1 MCAIYGKSDKTKINI
16 SNREF
21 HESMF
26 SFWEIFFPKFLKK
39 GKKVAR
45 EKIKKRKKK
54 AKPPT
59 KLCIFG
65 FNTAGTISRRNRK
78 ALDGRNK
85 K

>member
-1 MCAIYGKSDKTKINI
+1 MS
-16 SNREF
+16 
-21 HESMF
+21 
-26 SFWEIFFPKFLKK
+26 SFWEIFFPKFLKN
-39 GKKVAR
+39 GKRGAR

-54 AKPPT
+54 LPPT

-85 K
+85 KKT